1 MMIFMKIL
9 YKSGSRLREKFYY
22 DVEARY
28 KVLTLMPKLLEISQM
43 FLPSGNKFKASNLNS
58 SLYFSALDII

>member
-22 DVEARY
+22 DNEARY
-28 KVLTLMPKLLEISQM
+28 KAWKQAWE
-43 FLPSGNKFKASNLNS
+43 NL
-58 SLYFSALDII
+58 F